1 MIRNYFKIALRHL
14 QKNKLYAFVNIIG
27 LAIGIAS
34 CLFIGVYIWHEL
46 SYDRFHENG
55 NRIARV
61 TWEYHFGDATNKTA
75 TTGTKVGPQF
85 QRTFPEVESYARLMK
100 YPRVIGYQDKLFEEK
115 TFLYA
120 DSAFFSM
127 FSFPLLI
134 GNAAT
139 VLDAPD
145 KLVVTES
152 MSKKYFG
159 SEDPVGKMIKVGI
172 KDFMVTG
179 VAADAPDNSQ
189 IQFDFIGSFTSLNAS
204 KEEKWTE
211 ANYVTYLLLNNSEAI
226 APLQNKIYAYAD
238 KVSKEEMNTTGD
250 EYMKYHLEPLTQVRL
265 HSKLDG
271 LEPSNNI
278 VYIYILGAVA
288 ILILLIAGVN
298 YTNLSTAQSARRTSE
313 IGMRKVLGANRL
325 QVFNQFICE
334 TFLIT
339 LLAVVFALVICT
351 VLVPY
356 FNNLSGKEFN
366 AEIFFKPFTLLS
378 LLILASVVS
387 FTAGAYPAIILS
399 AGKVIHILKSGF
411 HFTGSG
417 TLRKSLI
424 VFQFVISVFLII
436 ATIVILQQLAFIQNK
451 DLGYDKEQVI
461 ILPVDS
467 KISEQYDDLKKALA
481 TTSNVISIGGAYE
494 SPTHI
499 GWSDGLNRPTDGKQ
513 ISINA
518 LPVDE
523 DFVKT
528 VGLKIIAGSDYTWG
542 DVQAFDTTNQG
553 NNIRYT
559 FMLNEAAVKA
569 LGWSPEE
576 AIGKT
581 VSKGREGTIKAVV
594 QDFHFRSFHEAI
606 NPMVLF
612 LDKRMLGS
620 IFIKISGNN
629 TQNTI
634 AGLEKIWKS
643 RVPHRPFEYKFL
655 DDEFNDLYKTEQRTA
670 GVFTSF
676 AFIAILLAC
685 LGLFALTAYSM
696 VQRTKEIGIRK
707 ILGASVVDILS
718 LVSKDFIRLIV
729 IAMVLAIPIAIFATS
744 KWLDSFVY
752 KTKMEWWVFVVAGL
766 GTLVVSLI
774 AISLQAIKTSM
785 ANPVKN
791 LRTE

>member
-1 MIRNYFKIALRHL
+1 MLRNYFIIAIRHL
-14 QKNKLYAFVNIIG
+14 QKNKLYAFVNIVG

-34 CLFIGVYIWHEL
+34 CLFIGVYIWHEV
-46 SYDRFHENG
+46 SYDRFHKNAD
-55 NRIARV
+55 RIARV

-85 QRTFPEVESYARLMK
+85 KRTFPEVQDYVRLMK
-100 YPRVIGYQDKLFEEK
+100 YPRVIAYQDKLFEEK

-127 FSFPLLI
+127 FSFPLLK

-145 KLVVTES
+145 KLVVTKS
-152 MSKKYFG
+152 MAKKYFG
-159 SEDPVGKMIKVGI
+159 AEEPLGKIVKVGI
-172 KDFMVTG
+172 QDFIVTG
-179 VAADAPDNSQ
+179 VAEDPPENSQ
-189 IQFDFIGSFTSLNAS
+189 VQFDFIGSFTSLNAS
-204 KEEKWTE
+204 KEEKWSE
-211 ANYVTYLLLNNSEAI
+211 ANYITYLLLNDVNSI
-226 APLQNKIYAYAD
+226 NPLQEKIYSYA
-238 KVSKEEMNTTGD
+238 KMVSKEELKTTGD
-250 EYMKYHLEPLTQVRL
+250 DYMTYHLEPLTKVRL
-265 HSKLDG
+265 YSRLDG
-271 LEPSNNI
+271 LEPNNNI
-278 VYIYILGAVA
+278 LYIYILGAVA

-298 YTNLSTAQSARRTSE
+298 YTNISTAQSASRTAE
-313 IGMRKVLGANRL
+313 IGMRKVMGASRG
-325 QVFNQFICE
+325 QVFNQFIAE

-339 LLAVVFALVICT
+339 MFAVVLALIFCS

-356 FNNLSGKEFN
+356 FNNLSGKEFE
-366 AEIFFKPFTLLS
+366 AAVFFKPFTIIS
-378 LLILASVVS
+378 LLIMATIVA
-387 FTAGAYPAIILS
+387 FAAGAYPAIILS
-399 AGKVIHILKSGF
+399 AGKLIHILKSGF

-417 TLRKSLI
+417 NLRKSLI

-436 ATIVILQQLAFIQNK
+436 ATIVILQQLAFIRNK
-451 DLGYDKEQVI
+451 DLGYDKEQIMV
-461 ILPVDS
+461 LPVDS
-467 KISEQYDDLKKALA
+467 KISEQYDDLKNALT
-481 TTSNVISIGGAYE
+481 TTSNVISVGGAYE

-499 GWSDGLNRPTDGKQ
+499 GWSDGLNRPADGKQ

-528 VGLKIIAGSDYTWG
+528 VGLKIIAGSDYTTA
-542 DVQAFDTTNQG
+542 DALAFDTTNQG

-559 FMLNEAAVKA
+559 FMLNETAVKA
-569 LGWSPEE
+569 MGWTPEE
-576 AIGKT
+576 AVGKI
-581 VSKGREGTIKAVV
+581 VSKGREGTVKAVV

-606 NPMVLF
+606 NPLVLF

-620 IFIKISGNN
+620 MFIKISGNN

-634 AGLEKIWKS
+634 AALEKIWKA
-643 RVPHRPFEYKFL
+643 RVPHRPFEYTFL
-655 DDEFNDLYKTEQRTA
+655 DEEFSDLYKSEQRTA
-670 GVFTSF
+670 GVFSSF

-685 LGLFALTAYSM
+685 LGLFALTAYTM

-718 LVSKDFIRLIV
+718 LVSADFIRLV
-729 IAMVLAIPIAIFATS
+729 VLALFIAIPLSFFATS
-744 KWLDSFVY
+744 RWLNNFAY
-752 KTKMEWWVFVVAGL
+752 KTNIPWWVFVIAGL
-766 GTLVVSLI
+766 GTLVISVI
-774 AISLQAIKTSM
+774 AICLQAIKTSM